1 MSEND
6 FSTPAFQRAEETR
19 ANILAAVLVS
29 FLIALSIVGMESS
42 DPVTAG
48 HAYAVEAVR

>member
-1 MSEND
+1 MAENGL
-6 FSTPAFQRAEETR
+6 STPVSKRAEETC

-29 FLIALSIVGMESS
+29 FLIALSVVGLASC
-42 DPVTAG
+42 DPVTTG